1 MAKLDER
8 LNKLSGKL
16 AELSVKADEASKEV
30 AAARELKEEAV
41 QDKIETARGNVAAME
56 ENLRIEGEEKK
67 SKIRSAV
74 LKARMTIEARAEDRK
89 AARDKRLL
97 EDYMDTQLL
106 HIVDCYETA
115 TYLIAEAELSMLE
128 LIDAANEYEKRYGE
142 KPEVA
147 DEEEA

>member
-8 LNKLSGKL
+8 LSKLSANL
-16 AELSVKADEASKEV
+16 ADLSVRADEASKEV
-30 AAARELKEEAV
+30 QAARELKEEAV
-41 QDKIETARGNVAAME
+41 KEKIETVRGDVAAME

-67 SKIRSAV
+67 GKFRSAV
-74 LKARMTIEARAEDRK
+74 LKARMTVEARVEDRR

-106 HIVDCYETA
+106 HIVDCYDTA
-115 TYLIAEAELSMLE
+115 CYLIAEAQLSMLE
-128 LIDAANEYEKRYGE
+128 LIDAANEYEQRYGE

-147 DEEEA
+147 DEE